1 MSIKLDRRK
10 FINIL
15 TVSGTTLAIGIPTF
29 ASRGENPKPALLGGP
44 KAHPDGFPGWPVFDQ
59 KEEAALK
66 EVLTSKSWGRLN
78 GEAVATFEDE
88 YRKVF
93 GSKYCLGVSSGT
105 SALSTILGAMDI
117 GPGDEV
123 IIPVYTFVATYNVVV
138 LNYALPI
145 FVDTDI
151 ETFQIDAEKI
161 EPSITPNTKAIMP
174 AHIGGS
180 PVNMDKVMEVA
191 ERSNVPVIEDAC
203 QAHLAGWKGK
213 PVGNQGLAGAFSFQS
228 SKNLNCG
235 EGGAIISND
244 EGFAQTCYRFHNQGQ
259 GGNTTSYQ
267 AGSGTRASNMRLTE
281 FQGSLLLAQ
290 MSRLEAQ
297 SKRRSDNAAYLTL
310 MLNEIPGIHPAKLYE
325 GTTNSA
331 FHLYMFRFEKSH
343 FAGLHRDKF
352 LKALQAEGIPCSSG
366 YGTMNRDKYV
376 TGLVDN
382 RHYLK
387 IYGKKFMNE
396 WLERNQCPQNDELA
410 GEQAVWLT
418 QNMLLGTETDM
429 DQIVEAI
436 RKIQSYAGE
445 LVRI

>member
-1 MSIKLDRRK
+1 M
-10 FINIL
+10 
-15 TVSGTTLAIGIPTF
+15 
-29 ASRGENPKPALLGGP
+29 
-44 KAHPDGFPGWPVFDQ
+44 
-59 KEEAALK
+59 
-66 EVLTSKSWGRLN
+66 
-78 GEAVATFEDE
+78 
-88 YRKVF
+88 
-93 GSKYCLGVSSGT
+93 
-105 SALSTILGAMDI
+105 
-117 GPGDEV
+117 
-123 IIPVYTFVATYNVVV
+123 
-138 LNYALPI
+138 
-145 FVDTDI
+145 
-151 ETFQIDAEKI
+151 
-161 EPSITPNTKAIMP
+161 
-174 AHIGGS
+174 
-180 PVNMDKVMEVA
+180 
-191 ERSNVPVIEDAC
+191 
-203 QAHLAGWKGK
+203 
-213 PVGNQGLAGAFSFQS
+213 GNQGLAGAFSFQS

-387 IYGKKFMNE
+387 NLRKEIYE
-396 WLERNQCPQNDELA
+396 
-410 GEQAVWLT
+410 
-418 QNMLLGTETDM
+418 
-429 DQIVEAI
+429 
-436 RKIQSYAGE
+436 
-445 LVRI
+445 